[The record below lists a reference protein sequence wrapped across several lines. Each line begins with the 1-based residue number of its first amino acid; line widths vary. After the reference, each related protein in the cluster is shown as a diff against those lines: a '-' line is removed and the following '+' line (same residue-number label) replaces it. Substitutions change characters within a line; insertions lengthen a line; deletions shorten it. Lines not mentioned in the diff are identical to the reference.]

1 MIIGNRKIGHK
12 FKPLIVCELG
22 INHGGSL
29 SVAKKMVDLAHIN
42 GADAIKNQT
51 HIVDAEMID
60 VAKKV
65 IPSNANKS
73 IYRVIKENCM
83 SFDNEI
89 KLKKYVESK
98 KMIYLSTPFSKEA
111 ALKLNELGIKAFKIG
126 SGECNNLPLIEIISK
141 FKKPIILSTGL
152 NDLKSIKESVK
163 IIEKNKINYALLHC
177 ISEYPANYKNLKLDY
192 IYTLKKNFPKAIVGY
207 SDHSI
212 GITPCISALA
222 KGACIIE
229 KHFTDSKQRR
239 GPDIICSMDSKE
251 LFFLKKS
258 AEIVYF
264 SNGSNKKISKIEK
277 KTANFAFASV
287 VSIKNINKGEK
298 LSKKNI
304 WVKRPGLG
312 DFLAVDFKKLLGKKT
327 KKFIIKN
334 NFIKKN
340 EIYKK

>member
-1 MIIGNRKIGHK
+1 MKIGNRKVGYK
-12 FKPLIVCELG
+12 FRPLIICELG
-22 INHGGSL
+22 INHAGSL
-29 SVAKKMVDLAHIN
+29 SVAKKMVDLAYLN
-42 GADAIKNQT
+42 GAEAIKNQT
-51 HIVDAEMID
+51 HILSAEMTD

-65 IPSNANKS
+65 IPTNTNKS
-73 IYRVIKENCM
+73 IYKVIKENHM
-83 SFDNEI
+83 SFENEI
-89 KLKKYVESK
+89 KLKRYVESK
-98 KMIYLSTPFSKEA
+98 RMVYLSTPFSKEA
-111 ALKLNELGIKAFKIG
+111 ALKLNDLGVKAFKIG
-126 SGECNNLPLIEIISK
+126 SGQCNNLPLIEEISK
-141 FKKPIILSTGL
+141 FNKPIILSTGM

-163 IIEKNKINYALLHC
+163 IIEKNKISYALLHC

-192 IYTLKKNFPKAIVGY
+192 IYTLIKNFPKAIVGY

-229 KHFTDSKQRR
+229 KHFTDSKQRK

-312 DFLAVDFKKLLGKKT
+312 DFLAGDFKKLLGKKT